1 MQAFVARSH
10 VYTKSHP
17 SSGICREPLWAKGC
31 HVVSFLPPFSAS
43 PSSCCF
49 FFCAFFFFLDLLL
62 FRNARTAIRTCVL
75 LIFFLLYLLFLYN
88 PPLFRGPN
96 ESFGPGGMFFYV
108 LSHYFHVY

>member
-75 LIFFLLYLLFLYN
+75 LIFFCYSCYFDRI
-88 PPLFRGPN
+88 PLV
-96 ESFGPGGMFFYV
+96 FGAQTSLWAPE
-108 LSHYFHVY
+108 